1 MITVG
6 GSGAAAGGDV
16 ARPEGVKRVWRV
28 RPSLPVVEQIPVA
41 VGPLEQRRIA
51 ALAAAL
57 RRSDPALARAPLA
70 GPAEADA
77 GRGRVRQG
85 AGDGPALIFEDH
97 GEIPLFTT
105 AVPSPL
111 EYRSLLLAGDG
122 DLFALGGQR
131 MPDFEAYARDDL
143 RLGEVDV
150 LPRPAGTARGTRGV
164 PPTTAPGGRG
174 VSPRQGRREPPESG
188 AARGSA
194 LPEALRHDPA
204 SMARLVRRAREHGA
218 LTVIP
223 YLSTAA
229 AWRLAAAV
237 ADEAGV
243 DVDVLAPPPALAAR
257 VNDKSWFSRR
267 AAEVLGPGA
276 IPETG
281 WAADPLELT
290 DALQILAKRHRRLVV
305 KMPDSAGGVGNV
317 VLDSADVEGLDHHAL
332 LAHVWQ
338 QTGRAGR
345 GWAFPLLVGAWDDP
359 VVDSPSIQLWVPQRG
374 DGLPVV
380 EGVFSQV
387 LKGARGT
394 FVGAAP
400 TWLPVTWQRRL
411 ADEAVRLAL
420 LFQELG
426 YFGRCSFDAVLTGDD
441 LDSAQAHWV
450 DANGRWGG
458 VSIALTAANRLV
470 GDWQRRPFVI
480 VQRSRLRMPAR
491 PLPAILEEIGPAAFR
506 PTDGRT
512 GAVVLAPCRLVEG
525 TGMNLM
531 VLAAD
536 TASAEADAE
545 AVKGLLLGSE
555 ATEGISAV
563 A

>member
-6 GSGAAAGGDV
+6 GGGAAAGGV
-16 ARPEGVKRVWRV
+16 GPRPDGLKRVWRV
-28 RPSLPVVEQIPVA
+28 RPSLPVVEQIPVT
-41 VGPLEQRRIA
+41 VGDVEQRRIA
-51 ALAAAL
+51 ALAAEL
-57 RRSDPALARAPLA
+57 RHRDPALADDQASADDPAPT
-70 GPAEADA
+70 
-77 GRGRVRQG
+77 GRHRPGRVRQG
-85 AGDGPALIFEDH
+85 VGDGPALIFEDH
-97 GEIPLFTT
+97 GEIPLFTN
-105 AVPSPL
+105 AAPSPL

-122 DLFALGGQR
+122 DVFALGGKR
-131 MPDFEAYARDDL
+131 IPDFEAYARDDL

-150 LPRPAGTARGTRGV
+150 LPRPV
-164 PPTTAPGGRG
+164 
-174 VSPRQGRREPPESG
+174 G
-188 AARGSA
+188 AKGA
-194 LPEALRHDPA
+194 LPGALRHHPA
-204 SMARLVRRAREHGA
+204 SLTRLVRLARDGGS

-229 AWRLAAAV
+229 AWSLASAV
-237 ADEAGV
+237 AEAAGV
-243 DVDVLAPPPALAAR
+243 DVSVLAPPPALAAR

-267 AAEVLGPGA
+267 ATEVLGPEA

-281 WAADPLELT
+281 WAADAFELT
-290 DALQILAKRHRRLVV
+290 NALSILAKRHRRLVV

-317 VLDSADVEGLDHHAL
+317 VLDSAVVGTLDHDRL

-345 GWAFPLLVGAWDDP
+345 GWTFPLLVGAWDDP
-359 VVDSPSIQLWVPQRG
+359 VVDSPSVQLWVPRRG

-387 LKGARGT
+387 LKGARAS

-400 TWLPVTWQRRL
+400 TWLPIEWQQRL
-411 ADEAVRLAL
+411 ADESVRLAF

-426 YFGRCSFDAVLTGDD
+426 YFGRCSFDAVVVGAD
-441 LDSAQAHWV
+441 LDSAALHWV

-458 VSIALTAANRLV
+458 VSIALTAANRLA

-480 VQRSRLRMPAR
+480 VQRSGLHMAPR
-491 PLPAILEEIGPAAFR
+491 PLPAVLDDIGPHAFR
-506 PTDGRT
+506 AADGRT

-536 TASAEADAE
+536 VDAAEADA
-545 AVKGLLLGSE
+545 ATVKARLLGTAE
-555 ATEGISAV
+555 ADGVSAV

>member
-6 GSGAAAGGDV
+6 GSGAAAGGD
-16 ARPEGVKRVWRV
+16 ASRPDVVKRVWRV
-28 RPSLPVVEQIPVA
+28 RPSLPVVEQVPVEVNA
-41 VGPLEQRRIA
+41 IERSRIA
-51 ALAAAL
+51 ALAETL
-57 RRSDPALARAPLA
+57 RRRDPGLADTDFGA
-70 GPAEADA
+70 
-77 GRGRVRQG
+77 GRVRQG

-105 AVPSPL
+105 AAPSPL

-122 DLFALGGQR
+122 DFFALGGQR
-131 MPDFEAYARDDL
+131 IPDFEAYARDDL
-143 RLGEVDV
+143 RLGDVDV
-150 LPRPAGTARGTRGV
+150 LPRPDA
-164 PPTTAPGGRG
+164 
-174 VSPRQGRREPPESG
+174 VSG
-188 AARGSA
+188 A
-194 LPEALRHDPA
+194 LPEALRNDPA
-204 SMARLVRRAREHGA
+204 SMTRLVRRAREHGA

-223 YLSTAA
+223 YLSTAG
-229 AWRLAAAV
+229 AWQLAAAI
-237 ADEAGV
+237 AEEAGV
-243 DVDVLAPPPALAAR
+243 VVDVLAPPPALAAR
-257 VNDKSWFSRR
+257 VNDKSWFSLRT
-267 AAEVLGPGA
+267 AEVLGPDA

-281 WAADPLELT
+281 WAADPFELT
-290 DALQILAKRHRRLVV
+290 VALQLLAKRHRRLVV

-317 VLDSADVEGLDHHAL
+317 VLDSDDIEGLDHHGL

-338 QTGRAGR
+338 ATGRAGR

-359 VVDSPSIQLWVPQRG
+359 VVDSPSVQLWVPQRG

-400 TWLPVTWQRRL
+400 TWLPARWQERL

-426 YFGRCSFDAVLTGDD
+426 YFGRCSFDAVLAGDD
-441 LDSAQAHWV
+441 LDSARVHWV

-458 VSIALTAANRLV
+458 VSIALTAANRLA

-491 PLPAILEEIGPAAFR
+491 SLPAILDEIGPQAFR
-506 PTDGRT
+506 PSDGRT
-512 GAVVLAPCRLVEG
+512 GAVVLAPGRLLEG

-536 TASAEADAE
+536 TATAEAAAS
-545 AVKGLLLGSE
+545 AVKATLLG
-555 ATEGISAV
+555 ALEGDEVSAV

>member
-1 MITVG
+1 MTTVG
-6 GSGAAAGGDV
+6 GGAAAGGVGPRSD
-16 ARPEGVKRVWRV
+16 GVKRVWRV
-28 RPSLPVVEQIPVA
+28 RPSLPVVEQIPVT
-41 VGPLEQRRIA
+41 VGDVEQRRIA
-51 ALAAAL
+51 ALAESL
-57 RRSDPALARAPLA
+57 RRGDPVLVDVLR
-70 GPAEADA
+70 
-77 GRGRVRQG
+77 RGRVRQG
-85 AGDGPALIFEDH
+85 VGDGPALVFEDH

-105 AVPSPL
+105 AAPSPL

-122 DLFALGGQR
+122 DVFALGGKR
-131 MPDFEAYARDDL
+131 IPDFEAYARDEL

-150 LPRPAGTARGTRGV
+150 LPRPK
-164 PPTTAPGGRG
+164 
-174 VSPRQGRREPPESG
+174 G
-188 AARGSA
+188 ATGA

-204 SMARLVRRAREHGA
+204 SMARLVRLAREAGS

-229 AWRLAAAV
+229 AWRLAGAIAE
-237 ADEAGV
+237 EAGV
-243 DVDVLAPPPALAAR
+243 DVSVLAPPPALAAR

-267 AAEVLGPGA
+267 AAEVLGPEA

-281 WAADPLELT
+281 WAADPFELT
-290 DALQILAKRHRRLVV
+290 AALSILAKRHARLVV

-317 VLDSADVEGLDHHAL
+317 VLDSAVVAGLDHDRL
-332 LAHVWQ
+332 LAYVWE

-345 GWAFPLLVGAWDDP
+345 GWTFPLLVGAWDDP
-359 VVDSPSIQLWVPQRG
+359 VVDSPSVQLWVPQRNN
-374 DGLPVV
+374 GLPVV

-400 TWLPVTWQRRL
+400 TWLPIEWQQRL
-411 ADEAVRLAL
+411 ADEAVRLAF

-426 YFGRCSFDAVLTGDD
+426 YFGRCSFDAVVAGAD
-441 LDSAQAHWV
+441 LESADVHWV

-458 VSIALTAANRLV
+458 VSIALTAANRLA

-480 VQRSRLRMPAR
+480 VQRSRLHMEAR
-491 PLPAILEEIGPAAFR
+491 PLPAVLDEIGPDRFR
-506 PTDGRT
+506 HSDGRT
-512 GAVVLAPCRLVEG
+512 GVVILAPRRLIEG

-531 VLAAD
+531 VLAGDVDA
-536 TASAEADAE
+536 AEAGA
-545 AVKGLLLGSE
+545 ATVKARLLGTEE
-555 ATEGISAV
+555 ADDVSAV